1 MSDIYSKDLTPS
13 PNYEDTN
20 ESGQM
25 IYLYVKTH
33 NVTGL
38 KYLGKTV
45 SKDPHKYKGSGL
57 VWRNHCNVHGYNYST
72 QIIFQSIHK
81 HEIKDQGI
89 YYSQLWDVVRSDE
102 WANLKAEECDGGY
115 CARSFTPEANAKR
128 SQTMKGRP
136 QHPDHTAKVSK
147 ALKGRKDTRS
157 PEAKAQAAAKA
168 SLKLKGRKMS
178 EEFKQKKREIQTG
191 KPLPEAT
198 KLNLRAAWTDKR
210 RAEQSQRLNARNAV
224 IVTCPHCGKSGGEV
238 SMHRHHFDNCVLVKL
253 RIPKTRTVK
262 SSNKTPRNKEP
273 RKSASTRATLW
284 VLVSPQGVE
293 TTVTNM
299 REFCRLHNLN
309 NGTMVEVALG
319 NRRQHKGWT
328 VKTRSQLP
336 Q

>member
-1 MSDIYSKDLTPS
+1 MSDIYSQDLTS
-13 PNYEDTN
+13 SLDYENTYK
-20 ESGQM
+20 SGQM

-45 SKDPHKYKGSGL
+45 SKDPHKYKGSGI
-57 VWRNHCNVHGYNYST
+57 VWRNHCNVHGYDYST

-81 HEIKDQGI
+81 DEIKQKGI
-89 YYSQLWDVVRSDE
+89 YYSQLWDIVKSDE
-102 WANLKAEECDGGY
+102 WANLKQEECDGGY

-128 SQTMKGRP
+128 SQTLKGRVF
-136 QHPDHTAKVSK
+136 TAEHSENLSK
-147 ALKGRKDTRS
+147 AGKGRKDPRT
-157 PEAKAQAAAKA
+157 PEGKAQAAAKA

-178 EEFKQKKREIQTG
+178 EEVKQKKREAQTG

-198 KLNLRAAWTDKR
+198 RLNLKAAWTDKR
-210 RAEQSQRLNARNAV
+210 RAEQSQRLNARNAI
-224 IVTCPHCGKSGGEV
+224 IVACPHCGKSGGEV
-238 SMHRHHFDNCVLVKL
+238 SMRRHHFDNCVLVKP
-253 RIPKTRTVK
+253 RTPKTRKVNP
-262 SSNKTPRNKEP
+262 SNKTHRHKEP
-273 RKSASTRATLW
+273 RKSAPVRATLW

-299 REFCRLHNLN
+299 REFCRLHSLN

-328 VKTRSQLP
+328 VKTRSQSP